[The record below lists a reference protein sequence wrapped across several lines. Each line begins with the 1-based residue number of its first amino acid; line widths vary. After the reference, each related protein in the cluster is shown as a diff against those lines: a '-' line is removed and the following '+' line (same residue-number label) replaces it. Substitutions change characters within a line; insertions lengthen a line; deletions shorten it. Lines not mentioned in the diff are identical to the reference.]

1 MQIHLTAA
9 PVQFD
14 RPQNKLIDDETNKS
28 PAVFHTALPGG
39 AARQKARRKRH
50 KPHKGLVIIPFLS
63 PTRLFAG
70 RVIDRGD
77 GRLTTST
84 D

>member
-14 RPQNKLIDDETNKS
+14 RPQNKLIDGETNKS

-50 KPHKGLVIIPFLS
+50 KPHKGLVMIAFGSSRIS
-63 PTRLFAG
+63 VGEVEAEIG
-70 RVIDRGD
+70 V
-77 GRLTTST
+77 
-84 D
+84 